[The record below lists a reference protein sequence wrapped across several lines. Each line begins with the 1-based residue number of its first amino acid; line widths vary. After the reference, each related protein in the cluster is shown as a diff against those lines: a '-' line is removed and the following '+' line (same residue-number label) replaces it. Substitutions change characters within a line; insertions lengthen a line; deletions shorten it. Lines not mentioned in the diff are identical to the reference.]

1 MKHEDLKLLTAKHS
15 EIISGF
21 REFSI
26 WFVPN
31 CSGGDFIVP
40 GQEKQMFS
48 KNYEVKTHILESVK

>member
-40 GQEKQMFS
+40 GQIEFERKTNVFEKLWS
-48 KNYEVKTHILESVK
+48 